1 MRSGVGSQGAAAEG
15 ERANGLTLVVLLLA
29 VVAGFTI
36 IPRFFSSA
44 GAMAGKDVPDVSF
57 SMVANAPAGSAS
69 VSMSDLRGHAVLLD
83 FWATWCGP
91 CQKEAPIVE
100 RISRRYG
107 DQGLSVVGVNTSDQA
122 GNAAPFAR
130 SHHLTYPIAY
140 DEGQRVASAF
150 GVDGLP
156 TLVLISKTG
165 KVVAVRTGETS
176 EADLD
181 ALIKRA
187 L

>member
-1 MRSGVGSQGAAAEG
+1 MAAPEAAA
-15 ERANGLTLVVLLLA
+15 RDDRPNGLTMALLLAA

-36 IPRFFSSA
+36 IPRFFSGA
-44 GAMAGKDVPDVSF
+44 GKMAGKDAPDVSLE
-57 SMVANAPAGSAS
+57 MVANVPTGGTN
-69 VSMSDLRGHAVLLD
+69 VSMADLRGHTVLLD

-91 CQKEAPIVE
+91 CQKEGPVVE
-100 RISRRYG
+100 RIAHRYS
-107 DQGLSVVGVNTSDQA
+107 DQGLSVIGVNTSDQA
-122 GNAAPFAR
+122 GNAAPYVKM
-130 SHHLTYPIAY
+130 HHLTYPIAY
-140 DEGQRVASAF
+140 DDGQRVAAAF

-156 TLVLISKTG
+156 TLVVISKEG

-176 EADLD
+176 ESDLD